1 MRNLAASKSKDSA
14 VERAGINHG
23 LLSYALVDEG
33 LGKDLLAD
41 FQPKDGKILMAES
54 GWPTASRRFPN
65 SSRKGTSRA

>member
-33 LGKDLLAD
+33 LEPVINFVPLFTL
-41 FQPKDGKILMAES
+41 S
-54 GWPTASRRFPN
+54 
-65 SSRKGTSRA
+65 